1 MLVVAIST
9 IENDFCHS
17 FRPFKLFVK
26 PLHEVLYLLGLTAA
40 PTVKYLITISSRQ
53 RQEGML
59 TDELERAIEATIKGH
74 K

>member
-1 MLVVAIST
+1 MNQRNPLHIPLIIIFPLQGDNYGKYSLLVLTIST

-40 PTVKYLITISSRQ
+40 PTVNL
-53 RQEGML
+53 
-59 TDELERAIEATIKGH
+59 
-74 K
+74 